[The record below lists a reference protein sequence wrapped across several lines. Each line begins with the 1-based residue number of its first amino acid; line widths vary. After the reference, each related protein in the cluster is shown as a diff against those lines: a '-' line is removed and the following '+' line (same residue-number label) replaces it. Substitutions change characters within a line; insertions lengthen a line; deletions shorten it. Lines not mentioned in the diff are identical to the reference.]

1 VNRGFFYTT
10 KTMAE
15 NKKSFIAYADWKN
28 TFDELPNEEAGKLI
42 KHIFA
47 YVNDE
52 NPVSESILINAVFAN
67 IKTTLKRD
75 LNAWEKTLEIKSDS
89 GKMGN
94 LKRWHKD
101 LYLQVIENKIN
112 IDEALVIAQHRKTS
126 HTDNLPSHP
135 IAKIAVN
142 VNDSVNDNVN
152 VNTNNIES
160 RKLKF
165 ANSLKVYLDIYGKDT
180 LNDFYRYWSESN
192 KSNTK
197 FKMELERTW
206 DTKGR
211 LETWI
216 KRDKQFSKTLNEP
229 IQPKLKEFK

>member
-1 VNRGFFYTT
+1 
-10 KTMAE
+10 MAE

-52 NPVSESILINAVFAN
+52 NPISESILINAVFAN

-75 LNAWEKTLEIKSDS
+75 LDKWQTQLSQRVEAGKKSAELRATKS
-89 GKMGN
+89 N
-94 LKRWHKD
+94 ERS
-101 LYLQVIENKIN
+101 
-112 IDEALVIAQHRKTS
+112 TS
-126 HTDNLPSHP
+126 VESRLRNPTDNVS
-135 IAKIAVN
+135 VS
-142 VNDSVNDNVN
+142 VSVNDNVN
-152 VNTNNIES
+152 INTNNIES

-180 LNDFYRYWSESN
+180 LNDFYRYWSEPN

-197 FKMELERTW
+197 FKMELEKTW

-216 KRDKQFSKTLNEP
+216 KRDKQFTKTQNEP
-229 IQPKLKEFK
+229 TQPKLKEFR